1 MKEPLLRYKEIFLGN
16 QCNNKCLYCLYRQK
30 GFSRPDFNALTTD
43 LKQGDEDGVALYG
56 GEPTLRNDLVD
67 IIHTA
72 KQNGHRRIK
81 LITNGRDFSNNQFL
95 HRIVNAGC
103 SLFEI
108 KLWGSHPE
116 LHDHLTQAPESFWQT
131 IQGLENLQRLAFDK
145 FICLRIPLCK
155 QNYTDVIN
163 TITTG
168 INFSV
173 HRIILSFQDHKLALR
188 ELIPHVHTAIQVSIL
203 NRVWILSEGLPFC
216 VMHGLEHH
224 ISEIYYGY
232 ESALNQRSY
241 RQHKYCKHCIYREI
255 CPGVDAEYLKQFGHG
270 EFTPVKGSKY
280 MQDIKVL
287 YG

>member
-1 MKEPLLRYKEIFLGN
+1 MLRYKEIFLGN
-16 QCNNKCLYCLYRQK
+16 QCNNKCLYCFYRQK
-30 GFSRPDFNALTTD
+30 DLPQPDVKAVSAEM
-43 LKQGDEDGVALYG
+43 KQGAEDGVALYG

-81 LITNGRDFSNNQFL
+81 LITNGRVFSNNQVL
-95 HRIVNAGC
+95 HRIVHAGC

-116 LHDHLTQAPESFWQT
+116 LHDHLTQVQDSFWQT
-131 IQGLENLQRLAFDK
+131 IQGLENLQQLTFDK

-155 QNYTDVIN
+155 QNYMDMIN
-163 TITTG
+163 IITTG
-168 INFSV
+168 INFGV
-173 HRIILSFQDHKLALR
+173 HRIILSFQDHSLKLR

-203 NRVWILSEGLPFC
+203 NRVWILTEKLPMC
-216 VMHGLEHH
+216 VMQGLEHH

-232 ESALNQRSY
+232 KDAINPRTY
-241 RQHKYCKHCIYREI
+241 KQHKYCRHCIYQEI
-255 CPGVDAEYLKQFGHG
+255 CPGVEEEYLNRFGHG
-270 EFTPVKGSKY
+270 EFTPIKGSKY
-280 MQDIKVL
+280 IQDIKVL